1 MSERSEFT
9 DSAGV
14 PWEGRNFSENKFA
27 SDNGLADEM
36 LMSAITRFQAATGLA
51 EDVLSAFAQ
60 ARLLI
65 PLIANLGESG
75 EGAHGLT
82 VDKSAD
88 LSIVTVRTPDG
99 QTALPVFSSV
109 EAMSNWNPQARPVPN
124 FGRQVAF
131 AAASEGNTRIVL
143 DPMAPSEFVIRR
155 PGIAHLAQGFEWT
168 APDRHP
174 EVAEIIQFEL
184 GKFDIVDSFALV
196 SGDPEYRLRGQELV
210 IELYLEE
217 GLSQDRLRTFEQEFF
232 GNISQSGKF
241 VELVDSV
248 AVKFLAAN

>member
-27 SDNGLADEM
+27 SDNGLADET
-36 LMSAITRFQAATGLA
+36 LMEAIIRFQSGVGLP
-51 EDVLSAFAQ
+51 EQVLEAFAQ

-82 VDKSAD
+82 EDKSAE

-99 QTALPVFSSV
+99 QTALPIFSSV
-109 EAMSNWNPQARPVPN
+109 EAMNNWNSQARPVPN
-124 FGRQVAF
+124 YGRQVAF

-155 PGIAHLAQGFEWT
+155 PGIAHLAQGFEWIS
-168 APDRHP
+168 PDRHP

-217 GLSQDRLRTFEQEFF
+217 GLSQDRLRTFEEEFF
-232 GNISQSGKF
+232 GNISRSEKF
-241 VELVDSV
+241 IELVDSV
-248 AVKFLAAN
+248 AVKFSAAS

>member
-27 SDNGLADEM
+27 SDNGLADEA
-36 LMSAITRFQAATGLA
+36 LMVAITKFQAGTGTA
-51 EDVLSAFAQ
+51 EDVIAAFAE

-155 PGIAHLAQGFEWT
+155 PGIAHLAQGLGWI
-168 APDRHP
+168 APDKHP
-174 EVAEIIQFEL
+174 EVAEIIQIEL

-196 SGDPEYRLRGQELV
+196 PGDPEYRLHGQELV

-217 GLSQDRLRTFEQEFF
+217 GLSQDRLRAFEQEFF
-232 GNISQSGKF
+232 GNISQSEKF

-248 AVKFLAAN
+248 AVKFLTAS